1 VDATVKT
8 EERQGLALPLLQ
20 MRGIRKRFGAEV
32 ALDGV
37 DFDCRAGEIHALL
50 GENGAGKSTLLKV
63 LNGEIRA
70 DEGTIEIDG
79 VEEVVSS
86 PQAAPGL
93 GISMVHQELALLP
106 NLTVDE
112 NLALGDEPTRIPGVL
127 DRRAMH
133 VRGEDL
139 LRQLDLQLSPSERI
153 GQLEISDR
161 QAVEL
166 CKALAIN
173 ARILILDEPTAA
185 LGERECG
192 RLFAVL
198 RRLRSQGLAIIYVSH
213 RLREVLQL
221 ADRITVLRNG
231 QRRLTAE
238 AAEMD
243 EDSVIAAMVGREVGD
258 LFPPRPEQPASGEPV
273 VELDGAGFGERFAD
287 VSLRLR
293 PGEILGLTGLQ
304 GAGQRELARV
314 IAGDLAP
321 TAGKLTR
328 TVDGRSLRV
337 ALVPADR
344 KEEGLSL
351 DRPVSENLTASVLG
365 EIRNKARL
373 ISRKLEA
380 RRAAVIAKET
390 GLNSPLGLETRW
402 LSGGNQQKALLGR
415 AIAERPDLLVLEEPT
430 RGVDVGARSD
440 IYSVIR
446 WAAAQGMAV
455 VVVTT
460 DLIEAAGLSDRVLVM
475 RQGCLAAELDAAEAS
490 EEVIHRH
497 AQVPVATS
505 RDDEEEEGAAGGGLA
520 GFLRGIAA
528 REASVPFGLLALIFV
543 AGAIGSS
550 IFLNANNLTSLAQQ
564 AILFALVGAGQL
576 LIILTRGIDL
586 SVGASV
592 GLTNLL
598 TTDLLMHTGSSLPV
612 ALALGIGVG
621 VLIGL
626 VNATLTDWGMPSFL
640 ATFAMMSI
648 LRGII
653 VWRYPESI
661 GPVPSSV
668 TELNDATLLGVPT
681 LFLVA
686 VGLLVALSLILRH
699 TTAGFHIYA
708 IGGDSASARLRGV
721 SVRRVRLF
729 AYGLAGAFFG
739 LAGVFLTMKV
749 GAGLPNAGAGL
760 EYDSIAIVLIG
771 GASLLGGRG
780 SVAATAAGVG
790 IITVL
795 SNVMNLWHVDAFY
808 QSVVKG
814 VLILLVGAA
823 WVLVSRQRE
832 RRRLLTVGLQG

>member
-8 EERQGLALPLLQ
+8 EERQGTLPLLQ

-37 DFDCRAGEIHALL
+37 DFECRAGEIHALL

-63 LNGEIRA
+63 LNGEIHA

-79 VEEVVSS
+79 VEQTIAS
-86 PQAAPGL
+86 PHAAPGL
-93 GISMVHQELALLP
+93 GISMVHQELALLG
-106 NLTVDE
+106 NLNVAE
-112 NLALGDEPTRIPGVL
+112 NLALGDEPTRLPGVL
-127 DRRAMH
+127 DRHAMH
-133 VRGEDL
+133 VRGKDL
-139 LRQLDLQLSPSERI
+139 LAALELQLSPNERV

-185 LGERECG
+185 LGERECE

-213 RLREVLQL
+213 RLREVLEL
-221 ADRITVLRNG
+221 ADRVTILRNG
-231 QRRLTAE
+231 QLRLTTE

-243 EDSVIAAMVGREVGD
+243 EDSIIATMVGREVGA
-258 LFPPRPEQPASGEPV
+258 LFPPRPEQPPSGEPV
-273 VELDGAGFGERFAD
+273 VELTGAGFGERFAD
-287 VSLRLR
+287 VSLSLR

-314 IAGDLAP
+314 IGGDLKP
-321 TAGKLTR
+321 TAGKVSR
-328 TVDGRSLRV
+328 TVDGRNLRV
-337 ALVPADR
+337 AIVPADR

-351 DRPVSENLTASVLG
+351 DRPVSENLTASVLS

-380 RRAAVIAKET
+380 RRAAAIAEET
-390 GLNSPLGLETRW
+390 ALRSPLSLETRW

-446 WAAAQGMAV
+446 WAASQGMAV
-455 VVVTT
+455 VVVST
-460 DLIEAAGLSDRVLVM
+460 DLIEVAGLADRVLVM
-475 RQGCLAAELDAAEAS
+475 RQGALAGELAAVDAT

-497 AQVPVATS
+497 AQIPAATSVREEEDEAEGARDLGDRLRALAAKEAAVPV
-505 RDDEEEEGAAGGGLA
+505 
-520 GFLRGIAA
+520 
-528 REASVPFGLLALIFV
+528 GLLALIFV
-543 AGAIGSS
+543 VGAIGSS
-550 IFLNANNLTSLAQQ
+550 IFLTSANLTSLAQQ

-576 LIILTRGIDL
+576 LVILTRGIDL

-598 TTDLLMHTGSSLPV
+598 TTDLLMHTGASLPV
-612 ALALGIGVG
+612 ALLLGIGVG
-621 VLIGL
+621 VLIGMI
-626 VNATLTDWGMPSFL
+626 NATLTDWGMPAFL

-661 GPVPSSV
+661 GPVPNSV
-668 TELNDATLLGVPT
+668 TDLNDGTVLGIPT

-686 VGLLVALSLILRH
+686 AALLVALALVLRH
-699 TTAGFHIYA
+699 TTAGLHIYA
-708 IGGDSASARLRGV
+708 IGGDSASARLRGL

-739 LAGVFLTMKV
+739 LAGVFLTIKV
-749 GAGLPNAGAGL
+749 GAGLPNAGVGL